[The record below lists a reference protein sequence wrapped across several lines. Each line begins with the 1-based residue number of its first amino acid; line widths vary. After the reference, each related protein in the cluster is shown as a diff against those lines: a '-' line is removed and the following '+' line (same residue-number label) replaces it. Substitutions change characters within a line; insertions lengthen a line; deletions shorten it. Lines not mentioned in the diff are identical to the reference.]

1 MTTRLELTP
10 YPVSGA
16 VPGFSPKSFRESL
29 YLFIAPQPNR
39 LLLVRGLDNIS
50 WTGEQWSAETDQL
63 ACIELSFRELAY
75 AHPPRIIL
83 MGNGTLSW
91 TNPLFAQRAL
101 PPCTE
106 VFRRLGSIGD
116 CAQFSYTEVYEG
128 NEARHVLRQR
138 ISGAINLSEK

>member
-10 YPVSGA
+10 YNASKA
-16 VPGFSPKSFRESL
+16 ASLLSPKSSRESL

-50 WTGEQWSAETDQL
+50 WTGEQWSANTNQL

-75 AHPPRIIL
+75 AHPPCIIL

-106 VFRRLGSIGD
+106 VSRRLGSIGGHTR
-116 CAQFSYTEVYEG
+116 FSYAEVYEG
-128 NEARHVLRQR
+128 NEARQALRQR
-138 ISGAINLSEK
+138 IAGTINLSEK